1 MLDIAKREFEVLAV
15 DGSNYLTWAT
25 DVEIKLDGM
34 SLDHTI
40 VQPKAGNDERTKLD
54 KAKALHFLRHHLHP
68 DLKSEY
74 MTERDPLVLWQS
86 LKDRFSQQL
95 TIVLPRAQQE
105 WITLCFQDFKSVAA
119 YN

>member
-1 MLDIAKREFEVLAV
+1 
-15 DGSNYLTWAT
+15 
-25 DVEIKLDGM
+25 M

-40 VQPKAGNDERTKLD
+40 VQHEADKDERTKPD
-54 KAKALHFLRHHLHP
+54 KARALHFLRHHLQP

-95 TIVLPRAQQE
+95 TIVLPRVQQA
-105 WITLCFQDFKSVAA
+105 WITLRFQDYKSVAA
-119 YN
+119 YNFALHRIVTKMRLCVQKITALI